1 MTPEEERIRA
11 ERAKQLMAD
20 PLLAQSLV
28 AIRTGLIDAWS
39 RTPIKDQDMRERIW
53 GIYVAAGK
61 FEDLL
66 RSHIESGKFAEATLA
81 AEQQARTLFERAMGK
96 FMP

>member
-11 ERAKQLMAD
+11 ERAKHLLAD
-20 PLLAQSLV
+20 PLLAQSLHDIK
-28 AIRTGLIDAWS
+28 AALIEAWS
-39 RTPIKDQDMRERIW
+39 RTPVKDQEMRERIW

-66 RSHIESGKFAEATLA
+66 RSYIESGKFAEATLA